1 MRVRTLVAGTVALA
15 ALGAGGR
22 AASPAAAQVPEN
34 RLLAFDDGQ
43 VARVG
48 SLRAGGDL
56 RLRNAVRAY
65 GRPSEKRPRG
75 GTQSCTRRWK
85 RAGISVL
92 GTTFDSPPRRRCD
105 TRRLHI
111 QRIVV
116 NGAGWTTDAGLA
128 VGEPLA
134 RLRELYPDAERS
146 GKRGYALEIFDFGF
160 GTEPTPTLV
169 ATVSRDVVVR
179 FEIWV
184 GAAGD

>member
-1 MRVRTLVAGTVALA
+1 M
-15 ALGAGGR
+15 
-22 AASPAAAQVPEN
+22 
-34 RLLAFDDGQ
+34 
-43 VARVG
+43 
-48 SLRAGGDL
+48 
-56 RLRNAVRAY
+56 RAY

-75 GTQSCTRRWK
+75 GTQSCTLRWK
-85 RAGISVL
+85 RPGISVL

-134 RLRELYPDAERS
+134 RLREL
-146 GKRGYALEIFDFGF
+146 
-160 GTEPTPTLV
+160 TPTPSVRASAATRSRSSTSASAPSRRSTLV